1 MEATHKQDI
10 ALLNNSILL
19 QREGQNYFVP
29 ASAIHV
35 QVMKKIKERYPS
47 LKRNDPC
54 ICGSKIKFKKC
65 CGRVRTAD
73 ELKKITERIASDK
86 LSK

>member
-1 MEATHKQDI
+1 MEATHEQDI

-73 ELKKITERIASDK
+73 ELKKITERIANDK
-86 LSK
+86 LPK